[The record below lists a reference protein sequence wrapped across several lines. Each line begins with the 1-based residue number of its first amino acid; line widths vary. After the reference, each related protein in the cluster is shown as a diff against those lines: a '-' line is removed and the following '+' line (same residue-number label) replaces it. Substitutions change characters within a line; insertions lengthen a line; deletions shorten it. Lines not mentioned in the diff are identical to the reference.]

1 MAGHRVTQMNSSEDK
16 GKAELVCDV
25 KLTDQ
30 DNREDIPYTDTSLLD
45 QCESYVSSIQVKS
58 DNVSL
63 DEEVV
68 QSKNN
73 TKVPDIEN
81 VSVKTSGIGSDS
93 ENNTT
98 PLSPG
103 IHHIRS
109 NSSGSHQ
116 LFLCLQMIAQH
127 VIQPD
132 FPVHLGSLTVRYV
145 NE

>member
-1 MAGHRVTQMNSSEDK
+1 
-16 GKAELVCDV
+16 
-25 KLTDQ
+25 
-30 DNREDIPYTDTSLLD
+30 
-45 QCESYVSSIQVKS
+45 VKS

-93 ENNTT
+93 ENNTP

-103 IHHIRS
+103 K
-109 NSSGSHQ
+109 N
-116 LFLCLQMIAQH
+116 
-127 VIQPD
+127 VIQQNVKAH
-132 FPVHLGSLTVRYV
+132 FPNLSVPFERIH
-145 NE
+145 